1 MAFSHIRA
9 WVLVSLCAVACD
21 TEGSSGSA
29 SGSGGS
35 AASTSGAS
43 GAAAS
48 PAPAPPAP
56 DPPRAPDILVDASHV
71 AIGNNSV
78 TAGDLGL
85 ADKVGVFLSGRP
97 LIEGQTVSV
106 VAMRNAKPSSIAAV
120 VTALER
126 ARATGASVKTEA
138 RDGTTLPLALSFTKS
153 IPDCATVAWIA
164 KDAAIDVWPA
174 GGGTPKRVGRGLA
187 GPDITLG
194 TDTART
200 QGAGCNASVIVAGSD
215 DGLPWG
221 VLFDL
226 ATSVLGAPGA
236 RASAAVL
243 VTSAVRGRKLMRE

>member
-9 WVLVSLCAVACD
+9 WALVSLCAVACD
-21 TEGSSGSA
+21 KEGSSGSA
-29 SGSGGS
+29 SGTGGS
-35 AASTSGAS
+35 AAGTSGS
-43 GAAAS
+43 AAS
-48 PAPAPPAP
+48 PAAAPAPPVP
-56 DPPRAPDILVDASHV
+56 DSPRAPDILVDASHV
-71 AIGNNSV
+71 AIGNSSV
-78 TAGDLGL
+78 ATGDLGL

-106 VAMRNAKPSSIAAV
+106 VAMRNAKPSSVAAV
-120 VTALER
+120 ITALER

-138 RDGTTLPLALSFTKS
+138 RDSTTLTLPLSFTKS

-200 QGAGCNASVIVAGSD
+200 QASGCNASVMVAGSD

-243 VTSAVRGRKLMRE
+243 VTSAVRGRKLVRE